1 MVPKQGKKGMRM
13 KKRLIPIV
21 LAMIAFTLGLC
32 GCNSSKTPGD
42 GRVVTL
48 ESRFG
53 RVEIDLV
60 GARIL
65 SWRSAGKE
73 IFFMPS
79 NPQSPDGDWSHGGL
93 SICWPWF
100 GKKGSAASSIHGFAR
115 NKTFVLKSR
124 RTSAIGSS
132 VTLGLT
138 LAAGEE
144 PEFPYAASLELTFT
158 LTDRLTA
165 TMRTLNTG
173 KESFAFSG
181 GFQPYFA
188 VGSYKAVTL
197 QGVKDADFT
206 AVDGMDAAFPRRGDA
221 FALTDA
227 SIGQKISATAKGNT
241 SLIVWSPGSVEP
253 HNRNLAPGDTERF
266 IGLGPAFRAKEG
278 AITLSPGQAHELVF
292 ELKIQK

>member
-1 MVPKQGKKGMRM
+1 M
-13 KKRLIPIV
+13 KKKLIPV
-21 LAMIAFTLGLC
+21 ALAMIAFTLGLC
-32 GCNSSKTPGD
+32 GCSSAKTSGNSQI
-42 GRVVTL
+42 VTL
-48 ESRFG
+48 ESRSG
-53 RVEIDLV
+53 RVEIDVV

-65 SWRSAGKE
+65 SWRVAGKE

-124 RTSAIGSS
+124 RISAIGSS

-144 PEFPYAASLELTFT
+144 PDFPYAASLELTFS

-165 TMRTLNTG
+165 TMRTVNTG
-173 KESFAFSG
+173 KEPFSFSG

-197 QGVKDADFT
+197 QGVKDADFA

-227 SIGQKISATAKGNT
+227 SVGRKISATAKGNT

-278 AITLSPGQAHELVF
+278 AVALSPGQAHELVF
-292 ELKIQK
+292 EMAVGN

>member
-1 MVPKQGKKGMRM
+1 M
-13 KKRLIPIV
+13 KKKLIPIA
-21 LAMIAFTLGLC
+21 LMEITCSLGLC
-32 GCNSSKTPGD
+32 VCTSAKDSGD
-42 GRVVTL
+42 GRIVTL
-48 ESRFG
+48 ESRSG
-53 RVEIDLV
+53 RVKIDLF

-65 SWRSAGKE
+65 SWRVAGKE
-73 IFFMPS
+73 IIFMPS

-124 RTSAIGSS
+124 RTSVIGSS
-132 VTLGLT
+132 VTLELS
-138 LAAGEE
+138 LAAGEN
-144 PEFPYAASLELTFT
+144 PDFPYAASLELTFS

-165 TMRTLNTG
+165 TMRTVNTG
-173 KESFAFSG
+173 KEPFSFSG

-197 QGVKDADFT
+197 QGVKDADFA

-227 SIGQKISATAKGNT
+227 AAGRKISATAKGNT

-278 AITLSPGQAHELVF
+278 AVALSPGQAHELVF
-292 ELKIQK
+292 EMAVGN

>member
-1 MVPKQGKKGMRM
+1 MQM
-13 KKRLIPIV
+13 KIKLIPAA

-32 GCNSSKTPGD
+32 GCSSAKTSASD
-42 GRVVTL
+42 QIVTL
-48 ESRFG
+48 ESWSG

-115 NKTFVLKSR
+115 NKTFTLRSR
-124 RTSAIGSS
+124 RTSAAGSS
-132 VTLGLT
+132 VTLELT
-138 LAAGEE
+138 QAAGEE
-144 PEFPYAASLELTFT
+144 PNFPYAAKLELTFS
-158 LTDRLTA
+158 LTDRLTV

-173 KESFAFSG
+173 KVPFAFSG

-197 QGVKDADFT
+197 QGVKEADFA

-227 SIGQKISATAKGNT
+227 SVGRKISATAKGNT

-278 AITLSPGQAHELVF
+278 AVALSPGQAHELVF
-292 ELKIQK
+292 EMAAGN

>member
-1 MVPKQGKKGMRM
+1 M
-13 KKRLIPIV
+13 KKKLIPAA

-32 GCNSSKTPGD
+32 GCSSAKTSAGD
-42 GRVVTL
+42 QIVTL
-48 ESRFG
+48 ESRSG

-65 SWRSAGKE
+65 SWRVAGKE
-73 IFFMPS
+73 MFFMPS
-79 NPQSPDGDWSHGGL
+79 NPQSPEGDWSHGGI

-100 GKKGSAASSIHGFAR
+100 GKKGTAASSIHGFAR
-115 NKTFVLKSR
+115 NKTFTLQSR
-124 RTSAIGSS
+124 RTSAAGSS
-132 VTLGLT
+132 ATLGLT

-144 PEFPYAASLELTFT
+144 PNFPYAASLELTFS
-158 LTDRLTA
+158 LTDRLTV

-173 KESFAFSG
+173 KEPFAFSG

-188 VGSYKAVTL
+188 VGSYKTVTL
-197 QGVKDADFT
+197 QGVKEADFA

-227 SIGQKISATAKGNT
+227 SIGRKISATAKGNT

-292 ELKIQK
+292 EMVAGN

>member
-1 MVPKQGKKGMRM
+1 M
-13 KKRLIPIV
+13 KKKLIPAA
-21 LAMIAFTLGLC
+21 LAMTAFILGLC
-32 GCNSSKTPGD
+32 GCNSAKTSGD
-42 GRVVTL
+42 SRVVTL
-48 ESRFG
+48 ENRSG

-65 SWRSAGKE
+65 SWRIAGKE

-100 GKKGSAASSIHGFAR
+100 GKKGSAPSSIHGFAR
-115 NKTFVLKSR
+115 NKTFVLKSWQ
-124 RTSAIGSS
+124 TSAIGSS
-132 VTLGLT
+132 VTLELSQ
-138 LAAGEE
+138 AADEN
-144 PEFPYAASLELTFT
+144 PDFPYAANLELTFT

-188 VGSYKAVTL
+188 VGSYKTVTL
-197 QGVKDADFT
+197 QGVKDADFA

-227 SIGQKISATAKGNT
+227 SAGRKISATAKGNT

-266 IGLGPAFRAKEG
+266 IGLGPACRAKEG
-278 AITLSPGQAHELVF
+278 AITLSPGQSHELVF
-292 ELKIQK
+292 EMAVGN

>member
-1 MVPKQGKKGMRM
+1 MRM
-13 KKRLIPIV
+13 KKRLIPIA
-21 LAMIAFTLGLC
+21 LAMIAFTLGLY
-32 GCNSSKTPGD
+32 GCSSSKTSAGAQI
-42 GRVVTL
+42 VTL
-48 ESRFG
+48 ESRSG

-65 SWRSAGKE
+65 SWRVAGKE

-79 NPQSPDGDWSHGGL
+79 NPQSPEGDWSHGGL

-100 GKKGSAASSIHGFAR
+100 GKKGPAASSIHGFAR
-115 NKTFVLKSR
+115 NKTFTLLSR
-124 RTSAIGSS
+124 RVSASGSS

-144 PEFPYAASLELTFT
+144 PDFPYATSLELTFS
-158 LTDRLTA
+158 LTDRLA
-165 TMRTLNTG
+165 VTMRTLNTG
-173 KESFAFSG
+173 KEPFAFSG

-197 QGVKDADFT
+197 QGVKEADFA

-227 SIGQKISATAKGNT
+227 SVGRKISATAKGNT

-278 AITLSPGQAHELVF
+278 AVTLSPGQAHELVF
-292 ELKIQK
+292 EMAVGN

>member
-1 MVPKQGKKGMRM
+1 MRM

-32 GCNSSKTPGD
+32 GCSSSKTSVG
-42 GRVVTL
+42 GQVVTL
-48 ESRFG
+48 ESRSG

-65 SWRSAGKE
+65 SWRVAGKE

-100 GKKGSAASSIHGFAR
+100 GKKGTAASSIHGFAR
-115 NKTFVLKSR
+115 NKTFTLQSR
-124 RTSAIGSS
+124 RTSAAGSS
-132 VTLGLT
+132 ATLGLT

-144 PEFPYAASLELTFT
+144 PNFPYAASLELTFS
-158 LTDRLTA
+158 LTDRLTV

-173 KESFAFSG
+173 KEPFAFSG

-188 VGSYKAVTL
+188 VGSYKTVTL
-197 QGVKDADFT
+197 QGVKEADFA

-227 SIGQKISATAKGNT
+227 SIGRKISATAKGNT

-292 ELKIQK
+292 EMVAGN

>member
-1 MVPKQGKKGMRM
+1 M
-13 KKRLIPIV
+13 KKKLIPAT
-21 LAMIAFTLGLC
+21 LTMITFALVLC
-32 GCNSSKTPGD
+32 GCTGAKTAGD
-42 GRVVTL
+42 NRVVAL
-48 ESRFG
+48 ESRSG

-65 SWRSAGKE
+65 SWRVAGKE
-73 IFFMPS
+73 MFFMPS
-79 NPQSPDGDWSHGGL
+79 NPQSPEGDWSHGGL

-100 GKKGSAASSIHGFAR
+100 GKKGTAASSIHGFAR
-115 NKTFVLKSR
+115 NKTFTLQSR
-124 RTSAIGSS
+124 RTSAAGSS
-132 VTLGLT
+132 ATLGLT

-144 PEFPYAASLELTFT
+144 PNFPYAASLELTFS
-158 LTDRLTA
+158 LTDRLTV

-173 KESFAFSG
+173 KEPFAFSG

-188 VGSYKAVTL
+188 VGSYKTVTL
-197 QGVKDADFT
+197 QGVKEADFA

-227 SIGQKISATAKGNT
+227 SIGRKISATAKGNT

-292 ELKIQK
+292 EMVAGN

>member
-1 MVPKQGKKGMRM
+1 MVSKRKKGMPM
-13 KKRLIPIV
+13 KKKLIPIALTV
-21 LAMIAFTLGLC
+21 ISCSLGLC
-32 GCNSSKTPGD
+32 GCTSAKDSGD
-42 GRVVTL
+42 GRIVTL
-48 ESRFG
+48 ESRSG
-53 RVEIDLV
+53 RVKIDLF

-65 SWRSAGKE
+65 SWRVAGKE

-124 RTSAIGSS
+124 RTSVIGSS
-132 VTLGLT
+132 ATLELS
-138 LAAGEE
+138 LAAGEN
-144 PEFPYAASLELTFT
+144 PDFPYAASLELTFS

-165 TMRTLNTG
+165 TMRTVNTG
-173 KESFAFSG
+173 KEPFSFSG

-197 QGVKDADFT
+197 QGVKDADFA

-227 SIGQKISATAKGNT
+227 AAGRKISATAKGNT

-292 ELKIQK
+292 EMAVGN

>member
-1 MVPKQGKKGMRM
+1 M
-13 KKRLIPIV
+13 KKKLIPIALMV
-21 LAMIAFTLGLC
+21 ITCSLGLC
-32 GCNSSKTPGD
+32 GCTSAKDSGD
-42 GRVVTL
+42 GRIVTL
-48 ESRFG
+48 ESRSG
-53 RVEIDLV
+53 RVKIDLF

-65 SWRSAGKE
+65 SWRVAGKE

-124 RTSAIGSS
+124 RTSVIGSS
-132 VTLGLT
+132 VTLELS
-138 LAAGEE
+138 LAAGEN
-144 PEFPYAASLELTFT
+144 PDFPYAASLELTFS
-158 LTDRLTA
+158 LNDRLTA
-165 TMRTLNTG
+165 TMRTVNTG
-173 KESFAFSG
+173 KEPFSFSG

-197 QGVKDADFT
+197 QGVKDADFA

-227 SIGQKISATAKGNT
+227 AAGRKISATAKGNT

-292 ELKIQK
+292 EMKIEI

>member
-1 MVPKQGKKGMRM
+1 MRM
-13 KKRLIPIV
+13 KKKLLPAALTMV
-21 LAMIAFTLGLC
+21 AFTLGLC
-32 GCNSSKTPGD
+32 GCNSAKTSSD
-42 GRVVTL
+42 ARIVTL
-48 ESRFG
+48 ENPYG
-53 RVEIDLV
+53 RVAIDLV

-65 SWRSAGKE
+65 SWRMADKE
-73 IFFMPS
+73 MFFMPS

-100 GKKGSAASSIHGFAR
+100 GKKGTAASSIHGFAR
-115 NKTFVLKSR
+115 NKTFTLLSR
-124 RTSAIGSS
+124 RVSASGSS

-144 PEFPYAASLELTFT
+144 PDFPYATSLELTFS
-158 LTDRLTA
+158 LTDRLTV

-173 KESFAFSG
+173 KEPFAFSG

-197 QGVKDADFT
+197 QGVKEADFA

-227 SIGQKISATAKGNT
+227 SAGRKISATAKGNT

-278 AITLSPGQAHELVF
+278 AITLAPGQAHELAF
-292 ELKIQK
+292 EMAVGN

>member
-1 MVPKQGKKGMRM
+1 M
-13 KKRLIPIV
+13 KKKLIPIALTV
-21 LAMIAFTLGLC
+21 ISCSLGLC
-32 GCNSSKTPGD
+32 GCTSAKDSGD
-42 GRVVTL
+42 GRIVTL
-48 ESRFG
+48 ESRSG
-53 RVEIDLV
+53 RVKIDLF

-65 SWRSAGKE
+65 SWRVAGKE

-100 GKKGSAASSIHGFAR
+100 GKKGAAASSIHGFAR

-124 RTSAIGSS
+124 RTSVIGSS
-132 VTLGLT
+132 VTLELS
-138 LAAGEE
+138 LAAGEN
-144 PEFPYAASLELTFT
+144 PDFPYAASLELTFS

-165 TMRTLNTG
+165 TMRTVNTG
-173 KESFAFSG
+173 KEPFSFSG

-197 QGVKDADFT
+197 QGVKDADFA

-227 SIGQKISATAKGNT
+227 AAGRKISATAKGNT

-292 ELKIQK
+292 EMAVGN

>member
-1 MVPKQGKKGMRM
+1 MRM
-13 KKRLIPIV
+13 KKKLFPAALTMV
-21 LAMIAFTLGLC
+21 AFTLGLC
-32 GCNSSKTPGD
+32 DCNSAKTSSD
-42 GRVVTL
+42 ARIVTL
-48 ESRFG
+48 ENPYG
-53 RVEIDLV
+53 RVAIDLV

-65 SWRSAGKE
+65 SWRMADKE
-73 IFFMPS
+73 MFFMPS

-100 GKKGSAASSIHGFAR
+100 GKKGTAASSIHGFAR
-115 NKTFVLKSR
+115 NKTFTLLSR
-124 RTSAIGSS
+124 RVSASGSS

-144 PEFPYAASLELTFT
+144 PDFPYATSLELTFS
-158 LTDRLTA
+158 LTDRLTV

-173 KESFAFSG
+173 KEPFAFSG

-197 QGVKDADFT
+197 QGVKDADFA

-227 SIGQKISATAKGNT
+227 SVGRKISATAKGNT

-278 AITLSPGQAHELVF
+278 AVTLSPGQAHELVF
-292 ELKIQK
+292 EMKIED